1 MESKTNEAHLFLSSV
16 SGVSS
21 PQARTLFASRH
32 ATHSQIPVSLPTN
45 YNVAGDNYN
54 NCSVRPIVSSCK
66 RKLSSSPPAA
76 NDRTMEGLS
85 NGSPTALKSYNQPSP
100 AKRVCQNNSQPEVRM
115 VAATVSSIAPSQSAT
130 IALVNNVQS
139 VQASGDVVSTVAAD
153 LAPPPPLV
161 ASDYERSNSGK
172 IEQVIEHV
180 LELARSDEPHEDVF
194 VLPVRTREF
203 IPMPSPINQEST
215 PSSSLNTSPPGSPSS
230 SPRLISPAFSNSTAS
245 SNPMVITA
253 HTFPRCAP
261 VDQVPSGISLH
272 QRPAPTVP
280 PAGITDLQRERL
292 RLQALHESNVQVPGT
307 NASPAVTMLMKT
319 AATADSLETSFMQPK
334 GITQSGYFDSASAGV
349 QSQGCVPRQ
358 ILSKVSM
365 AVTETKILPVQQSE
379 MQKQQMNQQNQSL
392 QPRVFAYIPQ
402 RQIYDSANS
411 VFTVPTTVQPRPNI
425 SPQIAVKKD
434 STVEFASQITYP
446 PHGVATSNGVTQ
458 VVPSAKQPGLT
469 PVHAMQ
475 YSDVS
480 PKSTAGTTS
489 GRKRPPSSS
498 KRKKSLSGHQSIP
511 QGTKVSIP
519 AGPMT
524 FVRNPLV
531 APQGMDFAQQVQPPI
546 RQPTASQEA
555 MNKLVYFDSKKFLS
569 DPALEAFASALPPI
583 GSPAC
588 STISSGDESWLS
600 NCGIKYRCSGLA
612 LKAVRPS
619 ELGDTPTEL
628 SDLYLYQFLPQALTR
643 PTVQRATHTAK
654 NNEIPSRV
662 CVSPEPVTLD
672 NRMRSFWTTLR
683 HSDSPAAVDSGSAAD
698 SGDSCSI
705 LLMLKTPCSPSEGPA
720 ESRTPPLQLYHI
732 PNTCLL
738 KATQQPHRISNATDA
753 SSTDSEVGEPVGS
766 GHEKLPAK
774 PDSRIVFS
782 VSPPHFEDVPR
793 LLKYLCDHVGISQN
807 HVTYNKGEVIIQNPE
822 GSSHS
827 EDQLRE
833 FGNQLKIYF
842 SSVSV
847 RVESSASTSAKTE
860 ESSDFSS
867 QIKLFAELQKEKTE
881 DPIMQNSI
889 PPKHKEETIN
899 IASII
904 SQKRMIGERCR
915 ICHSIVPRDSGVRRK
930 LDELVGASS
939 VLTVDHGY
947 HASDCFVFCSEVCLN
962 KFIHFISSHSPSAHT
977 AQFNS
982 NALEPAVSLVES
994 RQHPQQLVFGSMPGS
1009 IPVLLQH
1016 LPHKSLKS
1024 QSGGRR
1030 SSSLSMGKR
1039 KVSPKQ
1045 KRWRDVRWRIYKS
1058 DVYHARKF
1066 ASVSHMSAEC
1076 EPQTPRLL
1084 CTVIRDPEVP
1094 DTRSCILCG
1103 AKGDGN
1109 VSTTERLLCLGPDR
1123 WVHLNCAL
1131 WCYDIYESVSGSL
1144 HRVDESIERAL
1155 KTNCSHCGK
1164 LGAGLPCY
1172 NPRCSLVYH
1181 VPCAI
1186 NVGCMF
1192 FTDRGMYC
1200 TRHQPRDSHPMQL
1213 TSLVVNRKVYVTR
1226 DESLQVA
1233 DVVRDETCAYRI
1245 RIGSLI
1251 LNSVGQLLPRQI
1263 ESDHFHTQKYIYP
1276 VHYSSTRIY
1285 WSMRRPGQ
1293 RALYHCKIKER
1304 EGRPLFQVTAVDKGL
1319 PDIVLQSV
1327 SCNDVWKEI
1336 ATKIRQLRRE
1346 NGLIQNFPEL
1356 ICGEDM
1362 FGLSEP
1368 HVVRAIESLPGVD
1381 NLIDYAFHFGRLQLI
1396 SGMPL
1401 AVNPSG
1407 CARSEPSFLTSLRR
1421 RRACASSL
1429 EKSPMKSVCCQF
1441 RNPGRQLSGIFSHT
1455 NLPSTSEPWTRI
1467 SIDLTMPKNPTL
1479 VSWSHQYRRLRSEF
1493 NNNVAFGRSRIQ
1505 GFGLFAAQD
1514 LEPNTIV
1521 IEYIGELIRLELANK
1536 REKEYEA
1543 RNRGIYMFRLGDNMV
1558 IDATMCGG
1566 LARYINHSC
1575 QPNCFT
1581 KYVNFDNEGHI
1592 VIITKRKIEK
1602 GEELTYDYQ
1611 FDLEDRTSKIPCLCG
1626 AVGCR
1631 NHVNILSCLRRVHK
1645 VSRISYH
1652 TCLYDC
1658 ISVTDQRASF
1668 TLPALTALFVRT
1680 GTLLV
1685 LRHSLLLFLRP
1696 LPTIT
1701 TALHKSDA
1709 AQIVLHD

>member
-1 MESKTNEAHLFLSSV
+1 MESKTNEAHLFLSGV
-16 SGVSS
+16 SGVSN
-21 PQARTLFASRH
+21 PQARALFATCH
-32 ATHSQIPVSLPTN
+32 ATHSQIPVSLPAN
-45 YNVAGDNYN
+45 HNVDGDNYN
-54 NCSVRPIVSSCK
+54 NCSIRPTVPSCK
-66 RKLSSSPPAA
+66 RKLSSSPPAT
-76 NDRTMEGLS
+76 NDRTMEGFS
-85 NGSPTALKSYNQPSP
+85 NGSPTASKCCVQPSP
-100 AKRVCQNNSQPEVRM
+100 AKRVCQNSSQPEAQM
-115 VAATVSSIAPSQSAT
+115 IAATVSSIAPSQAAT
-130 IALVNNVQS
+130 LALVNNVQS
-139 VQASGDVVSTVAAD
+139 VQASGDAVSAVAAE
-153 LAPPPPLV
+153 LAPPQPPV
-161 ASDYERSNSGK
+161 ASDFDRLNSGK
-172 IEQVIEHV
+172 LEQVIEHV

-203 IPMPSPINQEST
+203 IPMPSPINQGST

-230 SPRLISPAFSNSTAS
+230 SPRLISPAFSNSTVS

-253 HTFPRCAP
+253 HTFPRCTP
-261 VDQVPSGISLH
+261 VDQVPSGIPLH
-272 QRPAPTVP
+272 QCSAPTAP
-280 PAGITDLQRERL
+280 PAALTDLQREKL
-292 RLQALHESNVQVPGT
+292 RLQAVRESNVQVSGT
-307 NASPAVTMLMKT
+307 NAPPTVTMLMKT
-319 AATADSLETSFMQPK
+319 TATADSLETSFMQSK
-334 GITQSGYFDSASAGV
+334 GITQSGYFDSSGANI

-365 AVTETKILPVQQSE
+365 AVTETKILPVQQTE
-379 MQKQQMNQQNQSL
+379 MQKQQINQQNQNL
-392 QPRVFAYIPQ
+392 QPRLFAYIPQ

-411 VFTVPTTVQPRPNI
+411 VFTVPTSVQPRPNI
-425 SPQIAVKKD
+425 SPQLAVKKD
-434 STVEFASQITYP
+434 STVEFTNQINFP
-446 PHGVATSNGVTQ
+446 PHGTATSNGVTQ
-458 VVPSAKQPGLT
+458 VVPSVKQPGLT
-469 PVHAMQ
+469 PVHTMQ
-475 YSDVS
+475 YSDSS
-480 PKSTAGTTS
+480 PKSALGTVPA
-489 GRKRPPSSS
+489 RKRPPSSS
-498 KRKKSLSGHQSIP
+498 KRKKSAPGHQNIP

-531 APQGMDFAQQVQPPI
+531 APQGMEFAQQVQPPL

-569 DPALEAFASALPPI
+569 DPTLEAFASALSPM
-583 GSPAC
+583 GSPTC
-588 STISSGDESWLS
+588 STLQLGDESWLT

-612 LKAVRPS
+612 LKAVCPS
-619 ELGDTPTEL
+619 DIGDTPAEL
-628 SDLYLYQFLPQALTR
+628 SDLYLYQFLPQALTY
-643 PTVQRATHTAK
+643 PTVQRATHIAK
-654 NNEIPSRV
+654 TPEIPSRI

-683 HSDSPAAVDSGSAAD
+683 HSESPGATDTGSVVDSN
-698 SGDSCSI
+698 DSCSI
-705 LLMLKTPCSPSEGPA
+705 LLMLKTPCSPCEGPT

-738 KATQQPHRISNATDA
+738 KATQPSHRSSNATDA
-753 SSTDSEVGEPVGS
+753 SSIDSVIGESAGS
-766 GHEKLPAK
+766 SYEKLSSLSHEVK
-774 PDSRIVFS
+774 PDSRIVFG
-782 VSPPHFEDVPR
+782 VSSSHFGDVPR
-793 LLKYLCDHVGISQN
+793 LLQYLCDQVGISQSY
-807 HVTYNKGEVIIQNPE
+807 VTYSKGEISIQNPE

-827 EDQLRE
+827 EDRLRE

-842 SSVSV
+842 SHVSV
-847 RVESSASTSAKTE
+847 RVEPLESIGAKAE
-860 ESSDFSS
+860 ESSDISS
-867 QIKLFAELQKEKTE
+867 QIKFFAELQKEKA
-881 DPIMQNSI
+881 DDLMQTSMTS
-889 PPKHKEETIN
+889 KHREEVLSVAS
-899 IASII
+899 IAS
-904 SQKRMIGERCR
+904 SKRLTGERCR
-915 ICHSIVPRDSGVRRK
+915 ICHSLVPRDSGLRRK
-930 LDELVGASS
+930 LDELVPIPP

-947 HASDCFVFCSEVCLN
+947 HASDCFVFCSEMCLN
-962 KFIHFISSHSPSAHT
+962 KFVDFISSHSPSAHVT
-977 AQFNS
+977 QVNS
-982 NALEPAVSLVES
+982 NALEQAVSVTES
-994 RQHPQQLVFGSMPGS
+994 RQHPQQLVFGSVPGS

-1024 QSGGRR
+1024 QAGGRR

-1066 ASVSHMSAEC
+1066 ANVSHTLIEGESK
-1076 EPQTPRLL
+1076 TPRLL
-1084 CTVIRDPEVP
+1084 CTVIRDPEIP

-1103 AKGDGN
+1103 AKGDGS

-1155 KTNCSHCGK
+1155 KTSCSHCGK

-1186 NVGCMF
+1186 SVGCMF

-1200 TRHQPRDSHPMQL
+1200 TSHQPRDSHPMQL

-1226 DESLQVA
+1226 DESSQVA
-1233 DVVRDETCAYRI
+1233 DVVRDETHAYRI

-1263 ESDHFHTQKYIYP
+1263 ESRHFHTQKYIYP

-1293 RALYHCKIKER
+1293 RALYHCKIKEQ

-1319 PDIVLQSV
+1319 PDVVLQNV
-1327 SCNDVWKEI
+1327 SCNDLWKGI
-1336 ATKIRQLRRE
+1336 ATKIQQLRRE
-1346 NGLIQNFPEL
+1346 NGLIQNFPDL

-1368 HVVRAIESLPGVD
+1368 HIVRAIESLPGVD
-1381 NLIDYAFHFGRLQLI
+1381 NLVDYAFHFGRLQLI
-1396 SGMPL
+1396 KGMPL

-1421 RRACASSL
+1421 RRACAGSH

-1441 RNPGRQLSGIFSHT
+1441 RNLGRQSSGIFPITS
-1455 NLPSTSEPWTRI
+1455 LPSASEPWSRI
-1467 SIDLTMPKNPTL
+1467 SIDLTMPKNSTL

-1493 NNNVAFGRSRIQ
+1493 HNNVAFGRSRIQ

-1543 RNRGIYMFRLGDNMV
+1543 RNRGIYMFRLEDNMV

-1566 LARYINHSC
+1566 LARYVNHSC

-1611 FDLEDRTSKIPCLCG
+1611 FDFEDRTSKIPCLCG

-1631 NHVNILSCLRRVHK
+1631 KWMN
-1645 VSRISYH
+1645 
-1652 TCLYDC
+1652 
-1658 ISVTDQRASF
+1658 
-1668 TLPALTALFVRT
+1668 
-1680 GTLLV
+1680 
-1685 LRHSLLLFLRP
+1685 
-1696 LPTIT
+1696 
-1701 TALHKSDA
+1701 
-1709 AQIVLHD
+1709 

>member
-16 SGVSS
+16 SGVSNT
-21 PQARTLFASRH
+21 QAGTLFASRH
-32 ATHSQIPVSLPTN
+32 ATHSQIPVSLPAS
-45 YNVAGDNYN
+45 YNVAGDTYN
-54 NCSVRPIVSSCK
+54 NCSIRPAVPPCK
-66 RKLSSSPPAA
+66 RKLSSSSPAT
-76 NDRTMEGLS
+76 NDRTVEGLS
-85 NGSPTALKSYNQPSP
+85 NGSPTALKGYNQPSP

-115 VAATVSSIAPSQSAT
+115 IAAAVSSVAPSQAAT

-139 VQASGDVVSTVAAD
+139 VQASGDVVSATPAES
-153 LAPPPPLV
+153 APPQPPA
-161 ASDYERSNSGK
+161 ASDYDRSNSGK

-203 IPMPSPINQEST
+203 IPMPSPINQGST
-215 PSSSLNTSPPGSPSS
+215 PSSSLNTSPPVSPSS
-230 SPRLISPAFSNSTAS
+230 SPRLISPAFSNSTAP

-253 HTFPRCAP
+253 HTFSRCTP
-261 VDQVPSGISLH
+261 VDQVQSGIPLH
-272 QRPAPTVP
+272 QRPAPTAP

-292 RLQALHESNVQVPGT
+292 RLQALHESNVQVSGT
-307 NASPAVTMLMKT
+307 SASSTVTMLMKT
-319 AATADSLETSFMQPK
+319 AATADSLETSFMQSK
-334 GITQSGYFDSASAGV
+334 GIPQSGYFDSSSVSV

-365 AVTETKILPVQQSE
+365 AVAETKILPVQQSE

-392 QPRVFAYIPQ
+392 QPRVLAYIPQ
-402 RQIYDSANS
+402 RQIYDSANP

-425 SPQIAVKKD
+425 SPHPAVKKD
-434 STVEFASQITYP
+434 STVEFTNQITYP
-446 PHGVATSNGVTQ
+446 PPGVATSNGVTQ
-458 VVPSAKQPGLT
+458 VVPSVKQSGFT
-469 PVHAMQ
+469 PVHTMQ

-480 PKSTAGTTS
+480 PKSALATVSA
-489 GRKRPPSSS
+489 RKRPPSSS
-498 KRKKSLSGHQSIP
+498 KRKKSAPGHQNIP

-519 AGPMT
+519 AGPVT

-531 APQGMDFAQQVQPPI
+531 APQGMEFAQQVQPPM

-555 MNKLVYFDSKKFLS
+555 INKLIFFDSKKFLS
-569 DPALEAFASALPPI
+569 DPTLEAFPSALPPV
-583 GSPAC
+583 GSSVCPVLP
-588 STISSGDESWLS
+588 SSDESWLG

-619 ELGDTPTEL
+619 DNGDTSVEL

-643 PTVQRATHTAK
+643 PTVQGATHTAK
-654 NNEIPSRV
+654 TSEIPSRI

-683 HSDSPAAVDSGSAAD
+683 HSDSPGAMDTGSVAD
-698 SGDSCSI
+698 GSDSCSI
-705 LLMLKTPCSPSEGPA
+705 LSMLKTPCSPCEGPA

-738 KATQQPHRISNATDA
+738 KATQPSHRSSNATDA
-753 SSTDSEVGEPVGS
+753 STDSEIGESVGS
-766 GHEKLPAK
+766 SHEKQSSQSHKIK
-774 PDSRIVFS
+774 PDSRMVFS
-782 VSPPHFEDVPR
+782 VSSSHFEDVPK
-793 LLKYLCDHVGISQN
+793 LLQYLCDQVGISQSQ
-807 HVTYNKGEVIIQNPE
+807 VTYSKGEISIHNPE
-822 GSSHS
+822 GASHS

-847 RVESSASTSAKTE
+847 RVEPLASIGAKVE
-860 ESSDFSS
+860 ESGDFSS
-867 QIKLFAELQKEKTE
+867 QIKLFAELQKEKAD

-889 PPKHKEETIN
+889 ASKHREEVLSVV
-899 IASII
+899 SII
-904 SQKRMIGERCR
+904 SSKRLTGERCR
-915 ICHSIVPRDSGVRRK
+915 ICHSVVPRDSGLRRK
-930 LDELVGASS
+930 LDELVGAYPA
-939 VLTVDHGY
+939 LTVDHGY
-947 HASDCFVFCSEVCLN
+947 HASDCFAFCGEVCLN
-962 KFIHFISSHSPSAHT
+962 KFVDFISFHSPSTHT
-977 AQFNS
+977 TQVNS
-982 NALEPAVSLVES
+982 NALEPTVSVAES
-994 RQHPQQLVFGSMPGS
+994 RQHPQQLIFGSVPGS

-1016 LPHKSLKS
+1016 LSHKSLKS
-1024 QSGGRR
+1024 QASGRR
-1030 SSSLSMGKR
+1030 NSSLSMGKR

-1066 ASVSHMSAEC
+1066 ANVLHTPAEG
-1076 EPQTPRLL
+1076 ELQPPRLL

-1155 KTNCSHCGK
+1155 KTSCSHCGK

-1172 NPRCSLVYH
+1172 NPKCSLVYH

-1186 NVGCMF
+1186 SVGCMF

-1200 TRHQPRDSHPMQL
+1200 TSHQPRDPHPMQL

-1293 RALYHCKIKER
+1293 RALYHCKIKEH
-1304 EGRPLFQVTAVDKGL
+1304 EGRPIFQVTAVDKGL
-1319 PDIVLQSV
+1319 PDLVLQSV

-1336 ATKIRQLRRE
+1336 ATKIQQLRRE

-1396 SGMPL
+1396 SSMPL

-1429 EKSPMKSVCCQF
+1429 EKSPMKSVCYQF
-1441 RNPGRQLSGIFSHT
+1441 RNPGRQSSAAFSNT

-1631 NHVNILSCLRRVHK
+1631 KWMN
-1645 VSRISYH
+1645 
-1652 TCLYDC
+1652 
-1658 ISVTDQRASF
+1658 
-1668 TLPALTALFVRT
+1668 
-1680 GTLLV
+1680 
-1685 LRHSLLLFLRP
+1685 
-1696 LPTIT
+1696 
-1701 TALHKSDA
+1701 
-1709 AQIVLHD
+1709 